1 VNVIFFYE
9 HADRELATV
18 RALKKLLTE
27 KLNARCF
34 ILQLYTDWKYVER
47 IKPELIFV
55 PYFYNKDDPTLKP
68 IINLFEKVTVI
79 NLMWEQIFVE
89 GKVDSKIPDD
99 AKNVHHIIWSRQWM
113 KLLIDKGLS
122 SSNLKLLG
130 NPVLSFAQALR
141 DSSKLIHTH
150 NRNIVYIENSS
161 ILFSTEKKRSAL
173 KGLTDN
179 DIIKYEQL
187 QRRNL
192 FELSKLKKTLTLTI
206 KIRPNISKKNY
217 SNFFF
222 KNGKSKLF
230 KLESKGPLL
239 RVLSKSDLVLTDM
252 STGILEAAALGKKIG
267 LLHSAK
273 LPEIFY
279 YNWMNYV
286 SKIDNLSQVDEKLKI
301 EDQNALLDWM
311 LDAEMINVGYKNE
324 FLCYVRELT
333 KNHHYPEHN
342 LSSRLKFHLLTFKID
357 LWQLANSIYLF
368 RYFRSMTGIYKLNIQ
383 THSEDFP
390 LFARINKR
398 FNIYETI
405 L

>member
-1 VNVIFFYE
+1 MNVIFLYE

-27 KLNARCF
+27 KMNARCF

-47 IKPELIFV
+47 INPDLIFV
-55 PYFYNKDDPTLKP
+55 PYFYKKDDPTLKP
-68 IINLFEKVTVI
+68 ILNLLEKTTVI
-79 NLMWEQIFVE
+79 NMMWEQIFVE
-89 GKVDSKIPDD
+89 GKIDSKIPDD
-99 AKNVHHIIWSRQWM
+99 VKNVHHIIWSRQWM
-113 KLLIDKGLS
+113 ELLIDKGIS
-122 SSNLKLLG
+122 NSNLKLLG

-141 DSSKLIHTH
+141 DSNKIKKAH
-150 NRNIVYIENSS
+150 NGNIVYIENSS

-173 KGLTDN
+173 KGLTDD
-179 DIIKYEQL
+179 DIIEYEQF

-206 KIRPNISKKNY
+206 KIRPNISKQNY
-217 SNFFF
+217 INFFF
-222 KNGKSKLF
+222 KNGKAKFF

-273 LPEIFY
+273 LPEFFY

-286 SKIDNLSQVDEKLKI
+286 NKIDNLSQIDEKLKI
-301 EDQNALLDWM
+301 EEQNVLLDWM
-311 LDAEMINVGYKNE
+311 LDAEMINVDYKSE
-324 FLCYVRELT
+324 FVCYLREVT
-333 KNHHYPEHN
+333 KNQHYPAQN
-342 LSSRLKFHLLTFKID
+342 LLSRSKFHVLTLKLD
-357 LWQLANSIYLF
+357 LWQLANSIYFMRLF
-368 RYFRSMTGIYKLNIQ
+368 RSVTGTYKLNME

-398 FNIYETI
+398 FSIYETI